1 MLALKIFL
9 CSLLA
14 GAGGGYLG
22 FRFAVW
28 VALKFLKGE
37 NAQPIA
43 VLIGFAAALAV
54 GVCSAITAGVLAG
67 RAAKDRGL
75 KL

>member
-9 CSLLA
+9 FSLLA

-22 FRFAVW
+22 FRLAVY
-28 VALKFLKGE
+28 VALKFVSGE
-37 NAQPIA
+37 NAQAIA
-43 VLIGFAAALAV
+43 LAIGFASALMI
-54 GVCSAITAGVLAG
+54 GVCSAVTAGVLAG

-75 KL
+75 KI